1 MAFTDKTK
9 TFCSIIELIESGLSL
24 RKALAFDDMP
34 SRDTFFRWIKEDD
47 KLPKEEKA
55 GLSDQYARGMETR
68 SDLIFE
74 DILNIADGNGQ
85 DVRMVDD
92 KTGTVEHDVINR
104 ARLRVDAR
112 KWVLGKMQPKK
123 YGDYQKIDMDVTE
136 VKPIITK
143 RQD

>member
-92 KTGTVEHDVINR
+92 KTGTVDHDVINR

-112 KWVLGKMQPKK
+112 KWMLGKMQPKK

>member
-112 KWVLGKMQPKK
+112 KWMLGKMQPKK